1 MDISLFGSISSHYED
16 WRSVSTITAAN
27 AMSNLLIEQVLNH
40 QLAVDLF
47 VGLERFSEFA
57 AQVEKYTRL
66 GATCK
71 QVLAFG
77 VADIEPPSIK
87 GVKFIPVETG
97 AARSRER
104 FVVVNSPD
112 FWAGMVA
119 TKVESDRGLSAT
131 TELDGGWF
139 YNRQMVEQV
148 SLLLAQIAGC
158 EYQAVQ
164 TRNYMQQNAHIAEMN
179 NRLLQLLE
187 AAEIGSQRRSMQL
200 STLHEFS
207 AILLQHQPL
216 PCILRDAVRIL
227 STIFGASNAAIA
239 LNFQGDQFMIF
250 SLDGKFSN
258 GNQRLSS
265 LGVGAS
271 GIALN
276 QSKLISVAN
285 VVQPGQK
292 DILMP
297 EAVSLISAPIPGRR
311 RVYGVVTVGSKT
323 PNAWNEEDGKT
334 VMAIATGLAVI
345 IEQKAQVSGDIV
357 LQLRRARQ
365 LEQMLTKLRKPMA
378 RLLYL
383 QQRLHDEAPLLPI
396 QQELMAEVEGLYTEV
411 AKTIWEPKDPPS
423 FNESPISPSPK
434 STRSLSS
441 KTRNS

>member
-1 MDISLFGSISSHYED
+1 MDISLFGSIASQYED
-16 WRSVSTITAAN
+16 WRSVRTITAAN

-47 VGLERFSEFA
+47 VSLERFSEFA

-77 VADIEPPSIK
+77 IADIEPPLIT
-87 GVKFIPVETG
+87 GVKFIPIEPGSVL
-97 AARSRER
+97 SRER
-104 FVVVNSPD
+104 FVVVNSAD
-112 FWAGMVA
+112 FWAGMVV
-119 TKVESDRGLSAT
+119 TQIESSSAT
-131 TELDGGWF
+131 GQLDGGWF
-139 YNRQMVEQV
+139 YHRQMVDQV
-148 SLLLAQIAGC
+148 SLLVSQVAGR
-158 EYQAVQ
+158 EYKAVQ
-164 TRNYMQQNAHIAEMN
+164 TRNYMHQNVHIGELN
-179 NRLLQLLE
+179 KRLLEQLE
-187 AAEIGSQRRSMQL
+187 AAEIESHRRSMQL
-200 STLHEFS
+200 ETLHEFS

-239 LNFQGDQFMIF
+239 LNLQSDQFMIF
-250 SLDGKFSN
+250 SLDGRFST

-265 LGVGAS
+265 LGQGAS

-285 VVQPGQK
+285 VVKPSEK
-292 DILMP
+292 DLLMP
-297 EAVSLISAPIPGRR
+297 EAVSLVSAPIQGRR

-323 PNAWNEEDGKT
+323 PLAWNSEDGKT

-383 QQRLHDEAPLLPI
+383 QQRLHDEAHLLPI

-411 AKTIWEPKDPPS
+411 AKTIWEPKDPPD
-423 FNESPISPSPK
+423 FNESPISPPPK
-434 STRSLSS
+434 PAGSLRS
-441 KTRNS
+441 KTRTS

>member
-1 MDISLFGSISSHYED
+1 MEISLFGSIASQYED
-16 WRSVSTITAAN
+16 WRSIRTINTAK

-57 AQVEKYTRL
+57 AQEQKYTRL

-77 VADIEPPSIK
+77 IPDIEPPLIK
-87 GVKFIPVETG
+87 GIDFIPIKPG
-97 AARSRER
+97 AALERER

-119 TKVESDRGLSAT
+119 SEVESSKGCPTSSQF
-131 TELDGGWF
+131 EGGCF
-139 YNRQMVEQV
+139 YNRQMVDQIALLV
-148 SLLLAQIAGC
+148 SQIAGR

-164 TRNYMQQNAHIAEMN
+164 TRNYMQQNAHIAELN
-179 NRLLQLLE
+179 KRLLDQLE
-187 AAEIGSQRRSMQL
+187 ATELRNHRRSMQL
-200 STLHEFS
+200 ETLHEFS

-216 PCILRDAVRIL
+216 PCILRDAVGIL
-227 STIFGASNAAIA
+227 SSIFGASNAAIA
-239 LNFQGDQFMIF
+239 LNLQGDQFMIF
-250 SLDGKFSN
+250 SLDGKFST
-258 GNQRLSS
+258 GKQRMSS
-265 LGVGAS
+265 LGQGAS
-271 GIALN
+271 GQALH
-276 QSKLISVAN
+276 QSKLIWVSDAVKT
-285 VVQPGQK
+285 GQK
-292 DILMP
+292 DLLMP
-297 EAVSLISAPIPGRR
+297 EAVSLISAPIQGRR
-311 RVYGVVTVGSKT
+311 RVHGVVTVGRKT
-323 PNAWNEEDGKT
+323 PDPWDEEDGKT

-383 QQRLHDEAPLLPI
+383 QQRLHDEAHLLPI
-396 QQELMAEVEGLYTEV
+396 QQELMAEVEGLYTEI

-423 FNESPISPSPK
+423 FNDSPISPPPK
-434 STRSLSS
+434 PTGSLGA
-441 KTRNS
+441 KTRTS